1 MFMNHV
7 YPVTTEVKMGKM
19 LNPLKLELQ
28 AALRHYVGTGN
39 GTRVF
44 CKSSQCS
51 KLLYHIYNP
60 ILWWFK

>member
-1 MFMNHV
+1 MLVNHV
-7 YPVTTEVKMGKM
+7 SAVTTEIKMRKT

-28 AALRHYVGTGN
+28 AAVRHYVGTGN

-51 KLLYHIYNP
+51 KLLHNP
-60 ILWWFK
+60 SLWWPP